1 MPLSRIAAAL
11 GLALLSAVPLSCSL
25 EPRSNR
31 YEVSGSAGVE
41 KAPVTELQQQG
52 LAALDSGD
60 YQLAIDTLQRAIRIQ
75 PRNPWNWH
83 YLAQSYWRSGDRV
96 RCRAMVERASSYTDD
111 DDRLRRANESLRQRC
126 ADG

>member
-1 MPLSRIAAAL
+1 MPLNRIAAAL
-11 GLALLSAVPLSCSL
+11 GLALISGLPLSCSL

-31 YEVSGSAGVE
+31 YEVGGSE
-41 KAPVTELQQQG
+41 TTINPPVTELQQQG

-83 YLAQSYWRSGDRV
+83 YLAQSYWRSGDLE
-96 RCRAMVERASSYTDD
+96 RCSAMVERAFSYAADD
-111 DDRLRRANESLRQRC
+111 SRLRQANEKLRRLC

>member
-1 MPLSRIAAAL
+1 MPLNRIAAAL
-11 GLALLSAVPLSCSL
+11 GLALISGLPLSCSL

-31 YEVSGSAGVE
+31 YEVGGSE
-41 KAPVTELQQQG
+41 TRMNPPVTELQQQG

-83 YLAQSYWRSGDRV
+83 YLAQSYWRSGDLE
-96 RCRAMVERASSYTDD
+96 RCSAMVERAFSYAADD
-111 DDRLRRANESLRQRC
+111 SRLRQANEKLRRLC
-126 ADG
+126 SDG